1 MRALALLLGAVGVAA
16 FDQDVCHLRYY
27 HRQLSQPDIGLR
39 ASACPQYEDNACC
52 LPSTVKSAETIL
64 DAYGGDYH
72 WDRCATYPNAEV
84 QTVTVIADG
93 GTWKLTFNG
102 QDTTPLA
109 ASASA
114 AQVQKALVALS
125 NVGAGG
131 LIVASPGI
139 VNYVDTT
146 PGVYTVTFIGTGAG
160 LDADVSDL
168 LTASIDLTGTP
179 TRSVVETTK
188 GVAGSPYTYTY
199 KKADGVKPYTAMSET
214 CAAYFVA
221 EACLYECDPEAG
233 QFRKFAPAAIYDPSV
248 HFAGDGQAGSNK
260 WSLHGMPIS
269 GEFNNAWYDACKD
282 DYWTAGSSGNWFYVD
297 GAGARAASGC
307 GKFSEVFGSGKNMIE
322 RMFDSA
328 FVHVG
333 TNTTNSDLGGEA
345 MHDYEHTTTNGHT
358 GGYTMMFSGGIL
370 NKEVTNTRYGR
381 VGSSATPPVPGAV
394 TTLRGSG
401 TTNPSKFIWHAMDQF
416 ESRAQSPLAMTYRA
430 VGSSTGQKEFVG
442 GTPAGAGG
450 PALNHFGAGDIP
462 MSAARYAALT
472 SKGRSVTHIPFAAGG
487 IAIFHSVPA
496 STLPAGTNLVLDACT
511 LAKIFSHTIKTWDN
525 QYIMALN
532 PTLKVPAG
540 SPIKVAHR
548 TLGSSS
554 TDGFTSYLAVACPA
568 SWTLGRGSTITWPAT
583 TTAVEGSDGMGAAI
597 SGAPFTIGYLDAGH
611 GHKLNLEEV
620 ALKNK
625 DGNPLTSKTASLSAT
640 VATGLAASIIPTTAT
655 SDWSAVNLYNLGGA
669 TAWPITMLTY
679 FYVETNHKH
688 KYPAGAAGLEH
699 PPMTSSLLK
708 AFVEWTLS
716 TEGQASLAD
725 FSFIGLPET
734 LLAYNRASL
743 AAMVMPTVGY
753 RPFVFETSTQV
764 GVGAGINVISGK
776 ISSYASFDRTQLRA
790 ELATESV
797 TLSKEISSQAKAV
810 ENIESSAMGLATAGF
825 VLVLLLAGCTGL
837 TMLVGLTG
845 VVIGIKTAKEKRAKG
860 VMISSNMY
868 EGKVEM
874 TKQRSTE

>member
-1 MRALALLLGAVGVAA
+1 M
-16 FDQDVCHLRYY
+16 
-27 HRQLSQPDIGLR
+27 SQPDIGLR
-39 ASACPQYEDNACC
+39 TTACPQYEDNACC
-52 LPSTVKSAETIL
+52 LPSTVQSAGKIL
-64 DAYGGDYH
+64 DAYGADYH

-84 QTVTVIADG
+84 QTVTVVATG
-93 GTWKLTFNG
+93 GTWKMSFRG
-102 QDTTPLA
+102 EDTTAIA
-109 ASASA
+109 ASATA
-114 AQVQKALVALS
+114 AKVQAALVALS
-125 NVGAGG
+125 TIDADG
-131 LIVASPGI
+131 LLVASVPSS
-139 VNYVDTT
+139 
-146 PGVYTVTFIGTGAG
+146 GVYTVTFIGMSSGVDG
-160 LDADVSDL
+160 DADL
-168 LTASIDLTGTP
+168 LGVTNIDLTGVTSGP
-179 TRSVVETTK
+179 TAAETTK
-188 GVAGSPYTYTY
+188 GIAGSPY
-199 KKADGVKPYTAMSET
+199 KMADGVTPYTQMSAT

-260 WSLHGMPIS
+260 WAMHGMPIA

-282 DYWTAGSSGNWFYVD
+282 DYWTVGSLGNWFWVD
-297 GAGARAASGC
+297 GAGARSTNGC
-307 GKFSEVFGSGKNMIE
+307 AKFSDVFGSGKNMIE

-333 TNTTNSDLGGEA
+333 TNTTNSSLGGDV

-358 GGYTMMFSGGIL
+358 GGYSMMMTAGIL
-370 NKEVTNTRYGR
+370 NKGVTNTRYGR

-401 TTNPSKFIWHAMDQF
+401 TTNPSKFFWFAMDQF

-442 GTPAGAGG
+442 GTPPGAGG

-496 STLPAGTNLVLDACT
+496 STLLAGTNLELDACT
-511 LAKIFSHTIKTWDN
+511 LAKIFSHTITTWDH
-525 QYIMALN
+525 QDIKALN
-532 PTLKVPAG
+532 PTLNVPAG
-540 SPIKVAHR
+540 TPIKVAHR

-554 TDGFTSYLAVACPA
+554 TDGLTSYLAVACPA

-583 TTAVEGSDGMGAAI
+583 TTAVQGSDGMGAAI
-597 SGAPFTIGYLDAGH
+597 AGAPFTIGYLDAGH

-625 DGNPLTSKTASLSAT
+625 DGKYLTSKTASLSAT
-640 VATGLAASIIPTTAT
+640 VATGLAANIIPTNAT
-655 SDWSAVNLYNLGGA
+655 SDWSAVNLYNLAGA

-679 FYVETNHKH
+679 FYVETNHKN

-699 PPMTSSLLK
+699 PPMTASLLV

-734 LLAYNRASL
+734 LLEYNKKSIR
-743 AAMVMPTVGY
+743 AMVMPTIGY
-753 RPFVFETSTQV
+753 RSFVFETSTQV
-764 GVGAGINVISGK
+764 GAGAGVTVISGK
-776 ISSYASFDRTQLRA
+776 ISSYASFDRTQLRM
-790 ELATESV
+790 ELANETAM
-797 TLSKEISSQAKAV
+797 LSKEVSAQAKTV
-810 ENIESSAMGLATAGF
+810 QKIESSAMGIATAGF
-825 VLVLLLAGCTGL
+825 VLVLLLCGCTGL
-837 TMLVGLTG
+837 TMLVGLIG
-845 VVIGIKTAKEKRAKG
+845 VVIGIKAAKDSRAKG
-860 VMISSNMY
+860 EMISSDVF
-868 EGKVEM
+868 EGKIEM
-874 TKQRSTE
+874 TTHRSNE